1 MNTNHFDYFIAITET
16 GSLSQASRRL
26 GISQP
31 VLSRYLKNLES
42 SLETSLFLHDSQQ
55 FRITQAG
62 RIYLNGILRMKE
74 LQMQMLRS
82 MNTIRGVK
90 TQDLYIGMSPY
101 RGGQE
106 LAAFYPGL
114 LSRYPDLNLSVTE
127 GSTAELL
134 EKLHRKELSA
144 IINLYDSDLM
154 PDTKIATLIK
164 SELLLTLPSY
174 HSLCSDCMID
184 ENGIGSITSEQLC
197 SLNDVLFISMGTN
210 SVIGQI
216 IKNICFRYHFSPQ
229 YLLRTD
235 NAIAIS
241 SLIDSG
247 SYASFRLQNTVRK
260 HTNIRCF
267 HLPHPVYLFSGM
279 IFLNDHHP
287 LELEQYLYY
296 LEYMQA
302 KHDTPN
308 ILYVNSFGQ
317 QLLNNV
323 LQDIAGEN

>member
-1 MNTNHFDYFIAITET
+1 MNTNHFDYFVAITET

-26 GISQP
+26 GVSQP
-31 VLSRYLKNLES
+31 VLSRYLKNLED
-42 SLETSLFLHDSQQ
+42 SLDTSLFLRGSHQLH
-55 FRITQAG
+55 ITQAG
-62 RIYLNGILRMKE
+62 KIYLNGIIRMKE

-90 TQDLYIGMSPY
+90 AQDLYIGMSPY

-114 LSRYPDLNLSVTE
+114 LSRYPALNLSVTE

-154 PDTKIATLIK
+154 PDTKVATLIK

-174 HSLCSDCMID
+174 HPLCSDCMID
-184 ENGIGSITSEQLC
+184 EYGIGSITSEQLC

-210 SVIGQI
+210 SVIGQV
-216 IKNICFRYHFSPQ
+216 IKNVCFRYHFSPQ

-241 SLIDSG
+241 SLIASG
-247 SYASFRLQNTVRK
+247 SYASFRLQNTVIK
-260 HTNIRCF
+260 QANIRYF

-287 LELEQYLYY
+287 SELEQYLYY
-296 LEYMQA
+296 LEYIQA

-317 QLLNNV
+317 QMLNNV
-323 LQDIAGEN
+323 LQTIAGDD